1 MRGCRARSPS
11 TIIDTMEAGMERRA
25 TEPHAAGAAPGDV
38 VVLIS
43 EDRKRFF
50 VRLEPAGVLHTHKG
64 QVYHD
69 DILGRPLGRSVT
81 SHIDHR
87 FLVLPPSIHDLCM
100 NVKRATQII
109 YPKDIGYIIVKM
121 NVVPG
126 VRVIE
131 AGSGSGSL
139 TVALARYVWPG
150 GRVYSYEVRDDMLNL
165 ASQNV
170 ALAGLEDAV
179 EFKLRD
185 IEAGFDETDVD
196 GVFLDVREPWD
207 YLEHAAQALR
217 GGGFFGAL
225 VPTANQVID
234 LLAELRLGSWYDIEV
249 AELLLRMY
257 KPVPGRLRPEDRLT
271 PHTGY
276 LIFARYVVEEVGLEE

>member
-1 MRGCRARSPS
+1 MDTDIKRTERGPNRVGAGPS
-11 TIIDTMEAGMERRA
+11 DL
-25 TEPHAAGAAPGDV
+25 

-50 VRLEPAGVLHTHKG
+50 VRLKPGAVLHTHKG

-69 DILGRPLGRSVT
+69 DILGRPLGRRVA

-87 FLVLPPSIHDLCM
+87 FLVLPPSVHDLCM

-109 YPKDIGYIIVKM
+109 YPKDIGYILVKM

-126 VRVIE
+126 ARVIE
-131 AGSGSGSL
+131 AGSGSGGL

-150 GRVYSYEVRDDMLNL
+150 GRVYSYELRDDMLDL
-165 ASQNV
+165 ASKNV

-179 EFKLRD
+179 DFKLRD
-185 IEAGFDETDVD
+185 IEAGFDETEVD

-207 YLEHAAQALR
+207 YLGHAAEALR

-234 LLAELRLGSWYDIEV
+234 LLAELRVDGWADVEV
-249 AELLLRMY
+249 SELLLRVY

-276 LIFARYVVEEVGLEE
+276 LIFARYVVEEVGA